1 VETPRNTPVR
11 DVYARHGF
19 DAAGGGQFELPL
31 DKAIA
36 VPGYFTVDP

>member
-19 DAAGGGQFELPL
+19 ESLGGGQFALSLE
-31 DKAIA
+31 KAIA
-36 VPGYFTVDP
+36 IPEYFTVDP